1 MERFAPF
8 GILVRALLWPMAEE
22 LRIGIVADIATVT
35 AMTKT
40 TASNVQA
47 GLTAG
52 ANLPGGFDAL
62 FGVLLQQLAQPAAPA
77 NDSAQSVAA
86 NDITNAQTDPQTAP
100 QASRQTPQ
108 GFSKLIAL
116 LKNAAPQRTV
126 QIDENVGTQ
135 PTAAGKTD
143 AVPDETA
150 KNDPASAAAM
160 PLAARL
166 QSGDVIAMNTMTA
179 ATPAAPNAQPMMPD
193 APRKAG
199 GAKPAAKDDQP
210 KAADSDPT
218 ADPKIA
224 PDANLVAALTQQM
237 QAVAASAPPVGPVS
251 DKQTPLRAQ
260 PQSIAAG
267 AVTSANAASTDATQA
282 AAGNSGALANGA
294 SNIDAPKA
302 DAAKPDAKSSDAP
315 PPSLPAAVHEATSA
329 RNGQSSVTGQT
340 TNTTPSVP
348 ATGIQAQ
355 VQTANAASINV
366 NLQVAPQRHSSEA
379 ASPPALDTLGVTIAA
394 KSADGV
400 KHFNIRLDPPELGRV
415 EVLLS
420 LDDSGKAQASL
431 VVDKPQTLELLQRDA
446 ANLTRSLNDAGV
458 SLSNNGLNFSLRGQE
473 RQSDGG
479 VVKGRGRVLS
489 VKALVGTDAISNSSS
504 IASLAPDSV
513 RLDIRV

>member
-1 MERFAPF
+1 
-8 GILVRALLWPMAEE
+8 
-22 LRIGIVADIATVT
+22 
-35 AMTKT
+35 
-40 TASNVQA
+40 
-47 GLTAG
+47 
-52 ANLPGGFDAL
+52 
-62 FGVLLQQLAQPAAPA
+62 
-77 NDSAQSVAA
+77 
-86 NDITNAQTDPQTAP
+86 
-100 QASRQTPQ
+100 
-108 GFSKLIAL
+108 
-116 LKNAAPQRTV
+116 
-126 QIDENVGTQ
+126 
-135 PTAAGKTD
+135 
-143 AVPDETA
+143 
-150 KNDPASAAAM
+150 M

-302 DAAKPDAKSSDAP
+302 DAAKPDAKASDAP
-315 PPSLPAAVHEATSA
+315 PPSLPATAHEPTSA

-340 TNTTPSVP
+340 TNTTPSVS